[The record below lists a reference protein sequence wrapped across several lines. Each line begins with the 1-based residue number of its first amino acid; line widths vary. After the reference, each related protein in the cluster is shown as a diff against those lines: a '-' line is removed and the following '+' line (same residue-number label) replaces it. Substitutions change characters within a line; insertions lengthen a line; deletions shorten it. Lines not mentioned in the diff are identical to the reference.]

1 MANNT
6 RTYLRSFAGGE
17 VSPEMQGRIDDNHY
31 QTGAALIKNFW
42 VLPQGPVVNRPGTNF
57 VRQAKYSPPSTPGAT
72 APRLIPFTF
81 STTQTMVLE
90 FGVQY
95 IRFHTAGA
103 TLLFDSTVVPAYD
116 GATTYVIGD
125 LVTYAG
131 NYYYCKATT
140 TGNLPTN
147 VTYWYKEPADFV
159 YELYTPYQANDIPD
173 IHYVQSND
181 VLTLVHPSYPPQEL
195 RRLGATKW
203 TLTPI
208 TFASTI
214 GVPTSVAVAPTT
226 GEAFTISTFTV
237 ASPGVLTTPTQTGF
251 AIGESVYISGVAGIT
266 GVPTGFYVIATTGA
280 THTLKAYDTGV
291 LITTAGGPYTANSGK
306 IQSST
311 RIFDIN
317 NFYVVTAVGT
327 QNGQSAQSAAAS
339 AINNL
344 NVNGA
349 YNTITWAAV
358 AGATRYNVYKRQS
371 GLYGYIGQ
379 TDALAFTDNNIA
391 PDLGTTPPITDPV
404 FTSPG
409 NYPGAVSYFEQRRVF
424 AGTTNS
430 PQQMWF
436 TRSGTESDMTY
447 SIPTVDTDR
456 VSISVAAR
464 EANTIRHIIPMTQL
478 VLMTSAAEWRVSP
491 VNSDAITP
499 TTISVR
505 PQAYVGSNNVQP
517 QIVNNSVVYCAAR
530 GGHVRELGYSWQAN
544 GYVTGDLS
552 IRASHL
558 FDNLLLS
565 DLAFAKAPQ
574 QILWFISSNGKLL
587 GLTYTP
593 EQQIGAWHQH
603 DTVGLFKSV
612 CAVAEGEED
621 AVYVSVTRPIGG
633 QNKIYIERF
642 ATRKITDV
650 KLSVFTDSSL
660 TYNGANTSGFVS
672 LNGGTGNW
680 DSGQTLNLNSTT
692 AIFQF
697 PVGTDLGD
705 VIVITASTG
714 VEYRCTIIGTTS
726 TTVAQVIVDKAI
738 PVSMQGVSLFDY
750 SFARTSVSGLSHLEG
765 ATVSILAD
773 GAVVPQ
779 QVVTSGMVTVPR
791 AASIITVG
799 LPYESDLQTL
809 PMSMN
814 IEGFGQGR
822 MKNVNRAWLRV
833 VQSSGIFVGP
843 DSDHLVEAKQRTTE
857 PYGSPPAL
865 KTAELQVVLTP
876 TWADNGQ
883 IFVRQRDP
891 LPLTIIGLTL
901 EVSVGS

>member
-6 RTYLRSFAGGE
+6 RTYYRSFAGGE
-17 VSPEMQGRIDDNHY
+17 LSPEMQGRIDDNHY

-57 VRQAKYSPPSTPGAT
+57 ICEAKYSGLT
-72 APRLIPFTF
+72 PRLIPFTF

-90 FGVQY
+90 FGWNY

-103 TLLFDSTVVPAYD
+103 TLLFSVPAAYN
-116 GATTYVIGD
+116 GATNYVVGD
-125 LVTYAG
+125 LVTSGG
-131 NYYYCKATT
+131 NYYYCKANTV
-140 TGNLPTN
+140 GNTPPN
-147 VTYWYKEPADFV
+147 FIYWYPLPADRT
-159 YELYTPYQANDIPD
+159 YEIPSPYAAADVTN

-195 RRLGATKW
+195 RRLGATTW
-203 TLTPI
+203 TMQPI

-214 GVPTSVAVAPTT
+214 AVPTSVAVAATT
-226 GEAFTISTFTV
+226 GEAFTIATFTG

-251 AIGESVYISGVAGIT
+251 AIGESVYVSGVVGLT

-280 THTLKAYDTGV
+280 THTLKSYDTGV
-291 LITTAGGPYTANSGK
+291 LINTTGTYTANSGK

-311 RIFDIN
+311 RIYDIN
-317 NFYVVTAVGT
+317 NFYVVSAVGT
-327 QNGQSAQSAAAS
+327 QNRQSAPSASAS

-358 AGATRYNVYKRQS
+358 PGAVRYNVYKRQS

-379 TDALAFTDNNIA
+379 TDALSFTDNNIA

-404 FTSPG
+404 FVSPG

-424 AGTTNS
+424 AGTINS

-456 VSISVAAR
+456 VSIVVASR

-505 PQAYVGSNNVQP
+505 PQSYVGANNVQP

-558 FDNLLLS
+558 FDNLLLT
-565 DLAFAKAPQ
+565 DLAFSKAPQ

-593 EQQIGAWHQH
+593 EQQIGSWHQH

-621 AVYVSVTRPIGG
+621 AVYVVVRRNILGTD
-633 QNKIYIERF
+633 KDYIERF
-642 ATRKITDV
+642 ATRKLTDV

-660 TYNGANTSGFVS
+660 TYNGTSNGIFTVALS
-672 LNGGTGNW
+672 GGTGNW
-680 DSGQTLNLNSTT
+680 DSGQLLTLTCSN

-697 PVGTDLGD
+697 PVGTDLDD
-705 VIVITASTG
+705 VIVITDASTG
-714 VEYRCTIIGTTS
+714 IEYRCTITGTTS
-726 TTVAQVIVDKAI
+726 TNVAQVIVDKAI
-738 PVSMQGVSLFDY
+738 PVSVRGFPYLTY

-765 ATVSILAD
+765 QTVSILAD

-779 QVVTSGMVTVPR
+779 QVVASGTVTLQR
-791 AASIITVG
+791 ASSIVTVG

-809 PMSMN
+809 PMSMS

-822 MKNVNRAWLRV
+822 MKNVNRAWLKV
-833 VQSSGIFVGP
+833 VQSSGIFIGP
-843 DSDHLVEAKQRTTE
+843 DANHLVEAKQRTTE
-857 PYGSPPAL
+857 PYGSAPAL
-865 KTAELQVVLTP
+865 QTAELQVVLTP

-891 LPLTIIGLTL
+891 LPLTIVGLTL

>member
-1 MANNT
+1 MANST

-57 VRQAKYSPPSTPGAT
+57 IREAKYSGTGVV

-90 FGVQY
+90 FGWNY

-103 TLLFDSTVVPAYD
+103 TLLFSVPAAYN
-116 GATTYVIGD
+116 GATNYVVGD
-125 LVTYAG
+125 LVTSGG
-131 NYYYCKATT
+131 NYYYCKANTV
-140 TGNLPTN
+140 GNIPPNFL
-147 VTYWYKEPADFV
+147 YWYPLPADRT
-159 YELYTPYQANDIPD
+159 YEIPSPYAAADVAD

-214 GVPTSVAVAPTT
+214 GVPTGVAVAATA
-226 GEAFTISTFTV
+226 GEAFTISAITV
-237 ASPGVLTTPTQTGF
+237 ASPGVLTTPSNSGF
-251 AIGESVYISGVAGIT
+251 AAGESVYISGVTGIT
-266 GVPTGFYVIATTGA
+266 GIPTGFYVVNTCTT
-280 THTLKAYDTGV
+280 TSITLKSYDTGA
-291 LITTAGGPYTANSGK
+291 IINTSGSPYTVNSGK

-456 VSISVAAR
+456 VSIAVAAR
-464 EANTIRHIIPMTQL
+464 EANTIRHIVPMTQL

-505 PQAYVGSNNVQP
+505 PQAYVGANNVQP

-621 AVYVSVTRPIGG
+621 AVYVVVRR
-633 QNKIYIERF
+633 KILGTDEDYIERF
-642 ATRKITDV
+642 ATRKLTDV

-660 TYNGANTSGFVS
+660 TYNGTNNGIFTVALS
-672 LNGGTGNW
+672 GGTGNW
-680 DSGQTLNLNSTT
+680 DSGQPLTLTCSN

-697 PVGTDLGD
+697 PVGTDLND
-705 VIVITASTG
+705 VIVITDASTG
-714 VEYRCTIIGTTS
+714 IEYRCTITGTTS
-726 TTVAQVIVDKAI
+726 TTVAQVVVDKAI
-738 PVSMQGVSLFDY
+738 PVSLRGSLRSTY

-765 ATVSILAD
+765 QTVSILAD

-779 QVVTSGMVTVPR
+779 QVVTSGTVTVPR

-799 LPYESDLQTL
+799 LPYTSDLQTL

-814 IEGFGQGR
+814 TEGFGQGR

-843 DSDHLVEAKQRTTE
+843 DAAHLVEAKQRTTE

-865 KTAELQVVLTP
+865 QTAELQIVLTP

-883 IFVRQRDP
+883 IYVRQRDP